1 LLGCTFYKLA
11 RLKIE
16 SKVLTFLF
24 VLSVKMILFFSC
36 LVLIILLFWFLI
48 YLCIKQSEKRNN
60 IYKGLVL
67 FDIDGT
73 LSSVNSAETNYSI
86 VQACIDNSFAVG
98 ICTAGS
104 VYSMENILSYTNW
117 MPKNLYD
124 FIIKEGNITFN
135 NVGSKILMGKPNKE
149 AYSKLSVQHPG
160 FLKGFAL
167 EKTANALGIV
177 NPNCMILCD
186 DDKGYIREFL
196 NYNSNLNVVCSGV
209 SCGGPDSHLNIID
222 VKNAM
227 TKCSS

>member
-1 LLGCTFYKLA
+1 M
-11 RLKIE
+11 
-16 SKVLTFLF
+16 FLF
-24 VLSVKMILFFSC
+24 
-36 LVLIILLFWFLI
+36 FLI
-48 YLCIKQSEKRNN
+48 LVFIAIVSFFIYKYVKDTRSGTGSGTGTGTGSGSGTGNK

-67 FDIDGT
+67 FDVDGT
-73 LSSVNSAETNYSI
+73 LASVNNVETNYSI

-104 VYSMENILSYTNW
+104 GYSMDNILSYTNW
-117 MPKNLYD
+117 MPRNLYD

-135 NVGSKILMGKPNKE
+135 NVGSKILMGKPDE
-149 AYSKLSVQHPG
+149 GAYSKLSVQHPG

-177 NPNCMILCD
+177 NPKCMILCD
-186 DDKGYIREFL
+186 DDKGYIKEFL

-209 SCGGPDSHLNIID
+209 SCGGPAARLNITD

-227 TKCSS
+227 KKCSS